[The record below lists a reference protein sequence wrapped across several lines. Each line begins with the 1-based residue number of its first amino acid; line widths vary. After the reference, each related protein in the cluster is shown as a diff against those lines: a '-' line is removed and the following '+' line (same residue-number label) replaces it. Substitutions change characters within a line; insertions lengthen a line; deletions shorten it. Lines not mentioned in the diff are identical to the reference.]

1 MQGLRLLADA
11 LNAPQS
17 GTTQTLASRDAP
29 KGKLNPH
36 LVGQVI
42 ARHMPKGAI
51 VCDDGVTSGQA
62 VFQATAD
69 AKRHDWLALT
79 GGAIGIGLPL
89 AIGAAVARPDDKVIA
104 LSGDGAA
111 MYTVQALWAMA
122 REQFD
127 VTVVVFAN
135 HSYLILNIEM
145 NRTGAGRAGPKAT
158 QLLDLGHPKIDWVS
172 LAEAQGI
179 DAVRCETA
187 EAFDVAMERSMSRQ
201 GPMLIEAAI

>member
-1 MQGLRLLADA
+1 
-11 LNAPQS
+11 
-17 GTTQTLASRDAP
+17 
-29 KGKLNPH
+29 
-36 LVGQVI
+36 
-42 ARHMPKGAI
+42 
-51 VCDDGVTSGQA
+51 
-62 VFQATAD
+62 
-69 AKRHDWLALT
+69 
-79 GGAIGIGLPL
+79 
-89 AIGAAVARPDDKVIA
+89 
-104 LSGDGAA
+104 